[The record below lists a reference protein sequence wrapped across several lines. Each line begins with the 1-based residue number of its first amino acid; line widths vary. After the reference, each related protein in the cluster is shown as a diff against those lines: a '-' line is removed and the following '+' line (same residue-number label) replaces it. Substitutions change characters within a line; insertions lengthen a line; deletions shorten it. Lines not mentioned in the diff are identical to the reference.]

1 MQNHWGSLSMNKQ
14 RKTVGVD
21 WDLSVCDVVTVDG
34 GWIDYLNGISKHYHP
49 KEWFLEQDS
58 INYDISVYYPD
69 LTEDEAHSFWK
80 DKHLYQKMEPY
91 HDAVQV
97 INKLAADGH
106 NIVFI
111 SHCQQLHYKSKVQA
125 AKEWFDIPEERFG
138 FLATREKRFA
148 KIDVLIDD
156 RNIFLNSVDSGV
168 LKIKIDTP
176 YTQDEELKVSL
187 DLCTSNW
194 YDIYEFL
201 QEYL

>member
-1 MQNHWGSLSMNKQ
+1 MNKQ
-14 RKTVGVD
+14 RKAVGID
-21 WDLSVCDVVTVDG
+21 WDLSVCDVVTAEG

-97 INKLAADGH
+97 INKLAADGY

-111 SHCQQLHYKSKVQA
+111 SHCQQNHYKSKVQA
-125 AKEWFDIPEERFG
+125 AKGWFDIPEERFG
-138 FLATREKRFA
+138 FLATREKQFA
-148 KIDVLIDD
+148 KVDVIIDD

-168 LKIKIDTP
+168 LLIKIDTP
-176 YTQDEELKVSL
+176 YTQDEELKVSV